1 MISEKSKANEAWRE
15 AISETQTL
23 KTTISKDNFP
33 TFEEFVASMA
43 PGNNSEKEE
52 PKNENIF
59 EENKIESKVIE
70 ISGPSKLI
78 SLKKSDS
85 KPSKPSKRK
94 SSSKVIEIDHSKHK
108 SLLQGRDS
116 MLTVSGMVSYKNV
129 HK

>member
-1 MISEKSKANEAWRE
+1 MISGKNKANEAWRE

-43 PGNNSEKEE
+43 PGNSNDNE
-52 PKNENIF
+52 PKNEIL

-70 ISGPSKLI
+70 IAGPSKLI

-116 MLTVSGMVSYKNV
+116 MLTVSGMVSYK
-129 HK
+129 KRA